1 MPSIPASPKT
11 ENTRA
16 KALLFP
22 TVLLP
27 WHEKAFHKNILS
39 EYSASL
45 SVSQL
50 PKSILAGKETSCQKE
65 EKTFTKGKT
74 EDGKGE

>member
-1 MPSIPASPKT
+1 MPNIAASPKT

-27 WHEKAFHKNILS
+27 WHEKAFHKNILP

-45 SVSQL
+45 LVSQL
-50 PKSILAGKETSCQKE
+50 PIMMKNERRE
-65 EKTFTKGKT
+65 
-74 EDGKGE
+74 EDGFRSNR